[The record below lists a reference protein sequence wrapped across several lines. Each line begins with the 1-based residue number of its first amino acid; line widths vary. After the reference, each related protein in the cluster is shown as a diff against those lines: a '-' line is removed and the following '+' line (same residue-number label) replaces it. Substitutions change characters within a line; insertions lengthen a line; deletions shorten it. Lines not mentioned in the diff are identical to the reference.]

1 MATTIYNQLL
11 TDTQEYIKLQYKL
24 LQVKTTA
31 QVSRFIG
38 IIFAAI
44 TIIILLLIGLIFASI
59 ALAAWLEYWIP
70 MWASY
75 LVITGVI
82 LLITLVVFW
91 CRKRWIFRPIEKQLS
106 EVVTNE
112 TMSLEEQEQR
122 LDYQSSM
129 RQELIKQDAKNIRQE
144 WSEIERF
151 LQVIRSLIS
160 QA

>member
-1 MATTIYNQLL
+1 MDTRIYNQLL

>member
-24 LQVKTTA
+24 LQVKTIA
-31 QVSRFIG
+31 QVSQFIG

-112 TMSLEEQEQR
+112 TMSLEQQEQR

-129 RQELIKQDAKNIRQE
+129 QQELIKQDAKNIRQE

>member
-24 LQVKTTA
+24 LQVKTIA
-31 QVSRFIG
+31 QVSQFIG

-129 RQELIKQDAKNIRQE
+129 QKELIKQDAKNIRQE
-144 WSEIERF
+144 WSEIEQF

>member
-24 LQVKTTA
+24 LQVKTIA
-31 QVSRFIG
+31 QVSQFIG

-129 RQELIKQDAKNIRQE
+129 QQELIKQDAQNIRQE

>member
-1 MATTIYNQLL
+1 MDTRIYNQLL
-11 TDTQEYIKLQYKL
+11 TDTQEYIKLQYRL

-160 QA
+160 

>member
-1 MATTIYNQLL
+1 MDTGIYNQLL

-24 LQVKTTA
+24 LQVKTAA

-106 EVVTNE
+106 EAVTNE
-112 TMSLEEQEQR
+112 TMSLKEQEQR